1 MFTEIL
7 RGLKGLK
14 GLRGLEGLSQ
24 QERDAWR
31 RVNASKLEGKSAQY
45 EDRLYANQQFVKKF
59 GMDAFNS
66 FNKDQRDYIYKNT
79 IVNELYTDLY
89 SPYTDKIGTDGK
101 YIVDPNKGMGS
112 EAEFKKYYA
121 MDADSKLELIRSGW
135 KPTPQIESELKK
147 ERDMKLATI
156 SNSNAWVGA
165 PNYAQGAVTA
175 SFIFREPIHEEL
187 SRSKNNKIL
196 EGIYA
201 RDLKKREEELQP
213 EIDDYYLN
221 TIGKL
226 SDSEVKSQFMK
237 ALTPSDTNIGN
248 SQLLAFFH
256 DGKNVEDEVK
266 NFSIDDMRMYLAKFK
281 VLNDRL
287 GADAAYTA
295 LDNYAKEYIS
305 DHQGK
310 LTYAGLLA
318 KDIGIGILSYTA
330 DKVNG
335 MRQLLNTGKKS
346 VVWIDNKGNVVAP
359 DQVRTAKNG
368 DKYYINDDG
377 KVTAIKQTKMSVTDL
392 DYLGK
397 DAEGNTRSDFLNNQ
411 FWADAEQYG
420 TLDSDE
426 IKQYKKLGASPYK
439 VVYKPGDDSDLLY
452 ETIKMTSFAIADAA
466 SMLIPGYGETVGA
479 AMQTTKAASLLGKAI
494 STLGKGIYYTSKLA
508 KAAQPTISATAI
520 GHAYGRGVFGE
531 ALTQNMQ
538 QLEEYAYT
546 FAQKNFHDNY
556 YSNKQFKDQV
566 DKDVQTEFN
575 KLKNIQKA
583 ELNTSEGDKEI
594 SNQELTDEALMEK
607 AKQIVSSTYIDRGV
621 KDIQN
626 SDDYFDMVGKASE
639 SASDAAMTAAITDGA
654 KYILVNNF
662 GYRKFLFNTAADRAA
677 SSARRLARNLSEK
690 ESRRLLFKSLIDGKK
705 LKTIGKITASQAWGG
720 AWTNFTDEMQS
731 WGGKQI
737 NQDRF
742 SSYLS
747 GFYNGQA
754 SDDIYGAIDAVTSYF
769 NGAMASLAKGTTW
782 KAGLVGATGSLT
794 SFAPNVASIAT
805 TIGTKRGREA
815 WRKASLGERVNMIF
829 NNGVLNEYYGKK
841 QGESEIKRYV
851 DIVNKLLDEQDNF
864 SILKSAVALD
874 RASIDVSNQED
885 KNAITYLKAV
895 NAISLLHQFQSDS
908 GIKDQSSS
916 RIKRW
921 LKNKFGEGENTL
933 GAVASQ
939 STILTKAL
947 SEIEDL
953 ANGNLSEESTK
964 NYLSEY
970 YAKNPTVEQSEDN
983 NKRALEEMSQ
993 NAKTLLDAENTWQD
1007 INSKLDMVEK
1017 DRGSKIS
1024 SNVRSKLLERAAL
1037 DGFLSERLDALEDK
1051 ISGNRI
1057 NTSTESTAETW
1068 GTKEAI
1074 KKQVLSMERTERD
1087 LNKNIITAKN
1097 RLDSATTKLNE
1108 YKKTHDIEN
1117 LDDIA
1122 ATEYIGLL
1130 NNVEAAKLQYEYTV
1144 NSMDKLKSR
1153 QEKMRAMSKEE
1164 SSRVLS
1170 KDEILALPSEARAR
1184 MLNDLNRSNY
1194 SKEQLEQI
1202 DALKNELTL
1211 KDPSLL
1217 QSIQDQARLLKQ
1229 KNANASAYEMML
1241 ENPEAAY
1248 TEFEAQDGVDATVSR
1263 DLFFRRYSESIN
1275 NVIRKLSNLS
1285 NIKGVS
1291 QDDIRE
1297 AIYKNLRVLHPK
1309 ILDYLDTTLPNE
1321 KGLEFIPLYSNEI
1334 VKAKE
1339 WSNMLTDIS
1348 KAVDQMNFD
1357 DSTKKAFSDNIG
1369 NLIDKAS
1376 TRKQAMDIL
1385 EQVSNSTNVS
1395 NSDQANF
1402 RKLLNIINGV
1412 EEQRNA
1418 TTTETKEEK
1427 KARQESQETQ
1437 AKQEKKKIKDA
1448 ENAGDELMRGTI
1460 EENLTRIKT
1469 DIFTD
1474 NKIEQ
1479 EDYSVLFNIYNE
1491 LYGYDNNTLDKLI
1504 SKHTDNESLV
1514 NIINKVKAVNNFT
1527 SKMLLTTTE
1536 VGESDFDFDAKSS
1549 DKFTV
1554 SPKARLQFLTSD
1566 ILLNSLPRNL
1576 SIDEAFEEFFN
1587 SNSDTVD
1594 NDIKS
1599 ALKKAYNKAKSIENT
1614 EKATVTETKEEKRVK
1629 NAENQADEDLGLL
1642 YGKKSITKAINNHK
1656 NRTPNHGVSYGVTG
1670 SKVKSISDN
1679 SIVFDGLSD
1688 DRTTVKLTKEEQKE
1702 AVKILNSKLS
1712 KTEQR
1717 EAIQK
1722 LFDNVADRVLNEISN
1737 NDFSSIEKSKYKE
1750 TQSKVQEAYQETE
1763 REKSNEQNAQE
1774 AYTETEQERRNQEE
1788 ANRQLH
1794 TYEQT
1799 DEDIARD
1806 KAIEEQRKEG
1816 VDFSSGTID
1825 FESPNWEKQV
1835 EQAEAEGHK
1844 IEEGF
1849 VSKDTVDTTD
1859 QGNRESMQPS
1869 EVLAGN
1875 YFHRYDVDAL
1885 IEDKKEVVSY
1895 GRKGDTLDRILKWFE
1910 NAGIKLQEIVDT
1922 EVGDIMKTKP
1932 EVHLLYVNP
1941 KTTATDDACFSDTA
1955 MLAVEYTDKISKI
1968 HNNDRGGVITANGK
1982 QYLIIGTL
1990 GFNNREQQSNYVS
2003 VHNPAKGSRLK
2014 YFTANPNERFYILPT
2029 AHTEIAEMTS
2039 GRITRQLES
2048 DSEVKIRPITE
2059 LLSEPNRNPKGLKLQ
2074 DLKWGIMFE
2083 DGLHYA
2089 NVSPRNTV
2097 YPPRDTLSNLG
2108 AVFLL
2113 TEAAN
2118 GNYIPVAI
2126 RPTMLS
2132 DLQDGALKTQL
2143 NNLFNELSST
2153 KHSDRLGAIN
2163 QLVKLLNIK
2172 EEGDN
2177 ILVGMK
2183 DKATVSTVK
2192 NGTVLRTFNLK
2203 DANFSRMDLINAIFE
2218 LNPRVNITLSTLS
2231 DPVQLRM
2238 YAEAGALNTDIAKLG
2253 TSNASYTVYSMDA
2266 NGNPIKTKPIENRD
2280 PSTEANSD
2288 LNKADYKKKHSVYY
2302 RGSQYREKNGKWYNT
2317 NWKEVTDPILLSQ
2330 IKWTSYIRVN
2340 DLTPNLVGNDMFGN
2354 KNNKYYIINS
2364 NPTNAKVIKVL
2375 SNGIVAELNINDSR
2389 VIIEKV
2395 QNRDI
2400 QAAREK
2406 AAKEEK
2412 ERLMHIENSMNY
2424 NNAEAT
2430 GEGEDVTE
2438 VNEISGANL
2447 TEEQIIAQGNG
2458 DFQLDSKPQQTDTEL
2473 RAQAMVDRITTD
2485 THSITLD
2492 SKRGIYTDSTGKEY
2506 ARVTSVIQATKDAE
2520 RFDPNSPWA
2529 VPSTNI
2535 GTGVDNFVRDFFAN
2549 KLGNVD
2555 NLTERYSNADIT
2567 QLKSF
2572 LKQLEGL
2579 KEKFDKAGLTVVPR
2593 DVTVTG
2599 EVEVT
2604 DTNGKKYKLAVA
2616 GTLDLLAYD
2625 KEGNF
2630 YIFDMKTNRSVPN
2643 EKKVTKWDKQL
2654 SLYKQFLETK
2664 YGISVKGTSII
2675 PIEVKYPVPKGWGN
2689 GKTVYRADEKTNQ
2702 LYYQTEDNSGA
2713 LTSSTPYRDAK
2724 PILHPNI
2731 PISTSPVKIEYNLL
2745 TDSEKALLSPVVD
2758 GTFNSS
2764 TGTTNIESKNKNKD
2778 INKTGDISLAELQA
2792 STNAKP
2798 TDVSSMLKNRNYS
2811 KKVREILKEKGFN
2824 GKMSEVEAWLKEHNM
2839 PISNIKD
2846 IDSWIDM
2853 LQNCR

>member
-7 RGLKGLK
+7 RGLRGLK

-89 SPYTDKIGTDGK
+89 SPYTDKVGTDGK

-295 LDNYAKEYIS
+295 LYNYAKEYIS

-310 LTYAGLLA
+310 RTYAGLLA
-318 KDIGIGILSYTA
+318 RDIGIGILSYTA

-420 TLDSDE
+420 TLDSNE

-556 YSNKQFKDQV
+556 NSNKQFKDQV

-583 ELNTSEGDKEI
+583 ELNTSEGNKEI
-594 SNQELTDEALMEK
+594 ANQGLTDEALMEK

-677 SSARRLARNLSEK
+677 SSARRLARNLFEK

-805 TIGTKRGREA
+805 TISTKRGREA
-815 WRKASLGERVNMIF
+815 WRKASLGEKVNMIF

-953 ANGNLSEESTK
+953 ANGNLSEESAK

-983 NKRALEEMSQ
+983 NKRALEEISQ
-993 NAKTLLDAENTWQD
+993 NAKTLIEAENTWQD

-1024 SNVRSKLLERAAL
+1024 SNVRSRLLERAAL

-1087 LNKNIITAKN
+1087 LNKNIIAAKN

-1122 ATEYIGLL
+1122 TTEYIGLL

-1153 QEKMRAMSKEE
+1153 QEKMKAMSKEE

-1248 TEFEAQDGVDATVSR
+1248 TEFEAQDGVDATISR

-1275 NVIRKLSNLS
+1275 NVIRKLSSLS
-1285 NIKGVS
+1285 NIKDVS

-1437 AKQEKKKIKDA
+1437 AKQE
-1448 ENAGDELMRGTI
+1448 
-1460 EENLTRIKT
+1460 
-1469 DIFTD
+1469 
-1474 NKIEQ
+1474 
-1479 EDYSVLFNIYNE
+1479 
-1491 LYGYDNNTLDKLI
+1491 
-1504 SKHTDNESLV
+1504 
-1514 NIINKVKAVNNFT
+1514 
-1527 SKMLLTTTE
+1527 
-1536 VGESDFDFDAKSS
+1536 
-1549 DKFTV
+1549 
-1554 SPKARLQFLTSD
+1554 
-1566 ILLNSLPRNL
+1566 
-1576 SIDEAFEEFFN
+1576 
-1587 SNSDTVD
+1587 
-1594 NDIKS
+1594 
-1599 ALKKAYNKAKSIENT
+1599 
-1614 EKATVTETKEEKRVK
+1614 EKRVK
-1629 NAENQADEDLGLL
+1629 DAED
-1642 YGKKSITKAINNHK
+1642 KAQEAIE
-1656 NRTPNHGVSYGVTG
+1656 VT
-1670 SKVKSISDN
+1670 
-1679 SIVFDGLSD
+1679 
-1688 DRTTVKLTKEEQKE
+1688 EKE
-1702 AVKILNSKLS
+1702 A
-1712 KTEQR
+1712 
-1717 EAIQK
+1717 
-1722 LFDNVADRVLNEISN
+1722 SN
-1737 NDFSSIEKSKYKE
+1737 DKNA
-1750 TQSKVQEAYQETE
+1750 QEAYQETE

-1774 AYTETEQERRNQEE
+1774 AYTETEQERKNQEE

-1849 VSKDTVDTTD
+1849 VSKDTADVTD

-1895 GRKGDTLDRILKWFE
+1895 GREGDTLDRILKWFE

-2113 TEAAN
+2113 VEAAN

-2231 DPVQLRM
+2231 DPVQLKM

-2406 AAKEEK
+2406 VAKEEK
-2412 ERLMHIENSMNY
+2412 ERLMHIENSMDY
-2424 NNAEAT
+2424 NNVEAT
-2430 GEGEDVTE
+2430 GKGEDVTE

-2447 TEEQIIAQGNG
+2447 TEEQIVAQGNG

-2473 RAQAMVDRITTD
+2473 KAQAMVDRITTD

-2520 RFDPNSPWA
+2520 RFDPNSSWV

-2555 NLTERYSNADIT
+2555 NLNERYPNADIT

-2675 PIEVKYPVPKGWGN
+2675 PIEVKYPTPKGWRD

-2724 PILHPNI
+2724 PILHSNI

-2745 TDSEKALLSPVVD
+2745 TDYEKALLSPVVD

-2811 KKVREILKEKGFN
+2811 KKVRGILKEKGFN
-2824 GKMSEVEAWLKEHNM
+2824 GKMSEIEAWLKEHNM

>member
-1 MFTEIL
+1 
-7 RGLKGLK
+7 
-14 GLRGLEGLSQ
+14 
-24 QERDAWR
+24 
-31 RVNASKLEGKSAQY
+31 
-45 EDRLYANQQFVKKF
+45 
-59 GMDAFNS
+59 
-66 FNKDQRDYIYKNT
+66 
-79 IVNELYTDLY
+79 
-89 SPYTDKIGTDGK
+89 
-101 YIVDPNKGMGS
+101 
-112 EAEFKKYYA
+112 
-121 MDADSKLELIRSGW
+121 
-135 KPTPQIESELKK
+135 
-147 ERDMKLATI
+147 
-156 SNSNAWVGA
+156 
-165 PNYAQGAVTA
+165 
-175 SFIFREPIHEEL
+175 
-187 SRSKNNKIL
+187 
-196 EGIYA
+196 
-201 RDLKKREEELQP
+201 
-213 EIDDYYLN
+213 
-221 TIGKL
+221 
-226 SDSEVKSQFMK
+226 
-237 ALTPSDTNIGN
+237 
-248 SQLLAFFH
+248 
-256 DGKNVEDEVK
+256 
-266 NFSIDDMRMYLAKFK
+266 
-281 VLNDRL
+281 
-287 GADAAYTA
+287 
-295 LDNYAKEYIS
+295 
-305 DHQGK
+305 
-310 LTYAGLLA
+310 
-318 KDIGIGILSYTA
+318 
-330 DKVNG
+330 
-335 MRQLLNTGKKS
+335 
-346 VVWIDNKGNVVAP
+346 
-359 DQVRTAKNG
+359 
-368 DKYYINDDG
+368 
-377 KVTAIKQTKMSVTDL
+377 
-392 DYLGK
+392 
-397 DAEGNTRSDFLNNQ
+397 
-411 FWADAEQYG
+411 
-420 TLDSDE
+420 
-426 IKQYKKLGASPYK
+426 
-439 VVYKPGDDSDLLY
+439 
-452 ETIKMTSFAIADAA
+452 
-466 SMLIPGYGETVGA
+466 
-479 AMQTTKAASLLGKAI
+479 
-494 STLGKGIYYTSKLA
+494 
-508 KAAQPTISATAI
+508 
-520 GHAYGRGVFGE
+520 
-531 ALTQNMQ
+531 
-538 QLEEYAYT
+538 
-546 FAQKNFHDNY
+546 
-556 YSNKQFKDQV
+556 
-566 DKDVQTEFN
+566 
-575 KLKNIQKA
+575 
-583 ELNTSEGDKEI
+583 
-594 SNQELTDEALMEK
+594 
-607 AKQIVSSTYIDRGV
+607 
-621 KDIQN
+621 
-626 SDDYFDMVGKASE
+626 
-639 SASDAAMTAAITDGA
+639 
-654 KYILVNNF
+654 
-662 GYRKFLFNTAADRAA
+662 
-677 SSARRLARNLSEK
+677 
-690 ESRRLLFKSLIDGKK
+690 
-705 LKTIGKITASQAWGG
+705 
-720 AWTNFTDEMQS
+720 
-731 WGGKQI
+731 
-737 NQDRF
+737 
-742 SSYLS
+742 
-747 GFYNGQA
+747 
-754 SDDIYGAIDAVTSYF
+754 
-769 NGAMASLAKGTTW
+769 
-782 KAGLVGATGSLT
+782 
-794 SFAPNVASIAT
+794 
-805 TIGTKRGREA
+805 
-815 WRKASLGERVNMIF
+815 
-829 NNGVLNEYYGKK
+829 
-841 QGESEIKRYV
+841 
-851 DIVNKLLDEQDNF
+851 
-864 SILKSAVALD
+864 
-874 RASIDVSNQED
+874 
-885 KNAITYLKAV
+885 
-895 NAISLLHQFQSDS
+895 
-908 GIKDQSSS
+908 
-916 RIKRW
+916 
-921 LKNKFGEGENTL
+921 
-933 GAVASQ
+933 
-939 STILTKAL
+939 
-947 SEIEDL
+947 
-953 ANGNLSEESTK
+953 
-964 NYLSEY
+964 
-970 YAKNPTVEQSEDN
+970 
-983 NKRALEEMSQ
+983 
-993 NAKTLLDAENTWQD
+993 
-1007 INSKLDMVEK
+1007 MVEK

-1024 SNVRSKLLERAAL
+1024 SNVRSRLLERAAL

-1087 LNKNIITAKN
+1087 LNKNIIAAKN

-1122 ATEYIGLL
+1122 TTEYIGLL

-1153 QEKMRAMSKEE
+1153 QEKMKAMSKEE

-1248 TEFEAQDGVDATVSR
+1248 TEFEAQDGVDTTISR

-1275 NVIRKLSNLS
+1275 NVIRKLSSLS
-1285 NIKGVS
+1285 NIKDVS

-1348 KAVDQMNFD
+1348 KAIDQMNFD

-1437 AKQEKKKIKDA
+1437 AKQE
-1448 ENAGDELMRGTI
+1448 
-1460 EENLTRIKT
+1460 
-1469 DIFTD
+1469 
-1474 NKIEQ
+1474 
-1479 EDYSVLFNIYNE
+1479 
-1491 LYGYDNNTLDKLI
+1491 
-1504 SKHTDNESLV
+1504 
-1514 NIINKVKAVNNFT
+1514 
-1527 SKMLLTTTE
+1527 
-1536 VGESDFDFDAKSS
+1536 
-1549 DKFTV
+1549 
-1554 SPKARLQFLTSD
+1554 
-1566 ILLNSLPRNL
+1566 
-1576 SIDEAFEEFFN
+1576 
-1587 SNSDTVD
+1587 
-1594 NDIKS
+1594 
-1599 ALKKAYNKAKSIENT
+1599 
-1614 EKATVTETKEEKRVK
+1614 EKRVK
-1629 NAENQADEDLGLL
+1629 DAENQADEDLGLL

-1656 NRTPNHGVSYGVTG
+1656 NRTPSHGVSYGITG

-1679 SIVFDGLSD
+1679 SISFDGFSD
-1688 DRTTVKLTKEEQKE
+1688 DKTTVKLTKEEQKE

-1737 NDFSSIEKSKYKE
+1737 NDFSSIEKSKFKE
-1750 TQSKVQEAYQETE
+1750 TQSKAQEAIEVTEKEASNDKNAQEAYQETE
-1763 REKSNEQNAQE
+1763 KEKSNEQNAQE
-1774 AYTETEQERRNQEE
+1774 AYTETEQERKNQEE

-1849 VSKDTVDTTD
+1849 VSKGTVDTTD
-1859 QGNRESMQPS
+1859 QGNNFTSTS
-1869 EVLAGN
+1869 ENMLGN
-1875 YFHRYDVDAL
+1875 TMYGYDVKALEEDA
-1885 IEDKKEVVSY
+1885 KEVERT
-1895 GRKGDTLDRILKWFE
+1895 GRNPNDKMSRFFNWFKTA
-1910 NAGIKLQEIVDT
+1910 NIKLQEIIDNELRDIIKANNKL
-1922 EVGDIMKTKP
+1922 EV
-1932 EVHLLYVNP
+1932 LYVNP
-1941 KTTATDDACFSDTA
+1941 QTNATDDAALNDFSL
-1955 MLAVEYTDKISKI
+1955 LAIEYTDAVKKV
-1968 HNNDRGGVITANGK
+1968 HNEDRGGVITANGK
-1982 QYLIIGTL
+1982 QYLIVGTM
-1990 GFNNREQQSNYVS
+1990 GFDRNNSAQGDTYRSILYQGKKNRY
-2003 VHNPAKGSRLK
+2003 K
-2014 YFTANPNERFYILPT
+2014 YFTENPSERFYVDPSG
-2029 AHTEIAEMTS
+2029 HTEVEQITS
-2039 GRITRQLES
+2039 GRIVREMLGDTET
-2048 DSEVKIRPITE
+2048 KIRPITE
-2059 LLSEPNRNPKGLKLQ
+2059 LLSDSNRNPKGLKLQ

-2113 TEAAN
+2113 IEATN

-2231 DPVQLRM
+2231 DPVQLKM

-2302 RGSQYREKNGKWYNT
+2302 RGSQYREKNGKWYDT

-2412 ERLMHIENSMNY
+2412 ERLMHIENSMDY
-2424 NNAEAT
+2424 NNVEAT
-2430 GEGEDVTE
+2430 GEGEDVTK

-2447 TEEQIIAQGNG
+2447 TEEQIVAQGNG

-2473 RAQAMVDRITTD
+2473 KAQAMVDRITTD

-2520 RFDPNSPWA
+2520 RFDSNSPWV

-2555 NLTERYSNADIT
+2555 NLDERYPNADIT

-2630 YIFDMKTNRSVPN
+2630 YIFDMKTNRSVPD

-2664 YGISVKGTSII
+2664 YGINVKGTSII
-2675 PIEVKYPVPKGWGN
+2675 PIEVKYPIPKGWRN

-2724 PILHPNI
+2724 PILHSNI

-2792 STNAKP
+2792 STNSKP

>member
-1 MFTEIL
+1 MRNAIEYYNKQFNLGALSREEREQFIN
-7 RGLKGLK
+7 RHGLKNMSIAD
-14 GLRGLEGLSQ
+14 RE
-24 QERDAWR
+24 
-31 RVNASKLEGKSAQY
+31 QY
-45 EDRLYANQQFVKKF
+45 YKNNQFTNY
-59 GMDAFNS
+59 FNS
-66 FNKDQRDYIYKNT
+66 DPNYSRLRALDYKQRNELLDNAILNKTINTFFNKDNTSEDNLIRINQLTPEGKKDLINSDY
-79 IVNELYTDLY
+79 
-89 SPYTDKIGTDGK
+89 
-101 YIVDPNKGMGS
+101 DPS
-112 EAEFKKYYA
+112 DKYYA
-121 MDADSKLELIRSGW
+121 TDPLITIGAGATLGAAVGSTAFGAGAIPGAIQGAGYGALVAIGDALASSLYNDNTENKLNEVVAKDNDRKKEKAQEIVPQVSNLLGSITSGDIFKDADTMQQA
-135 KPTPQIESELKK
+135 TPILQELKAYGVDVSK
-147 ERDMKLATI
+147 GEASNLDILFNKVVAKNNSYYDVFKDRTELSDFTNGDKLNMITQTLATDLMFNDGGYSSMSINNQDLQKHI
-156 SNSNAWVGA
+156 SNNQSAWDWG
-165 PNYAQGAVTA
+165 Y
-175 SFIFREPIHEEL
+175 
-187 SRSKNNKIL
+187 
-196 EGIYA
+196 
-201 RDLKKREEELQP
+201 
-213 EIDDYYLN
+213 
-221 TIGKL
+221 
-226 SDSEVKSQFMK
+226 
-237 ALTPSDTNIGN
+237 
-248 SQLLAFFH
+248 
-256 DGKNVEDEVK
+256 
-266 NFSIDDMRMYLAKFK
+266 
-281 VLNDRL
+281 
-287 GADAAYTA
+287 
-295 LDNYAKEYIS
+295 
-305 DHQGK
+305 
-310 LTYAGLLA
+310 
-318 KDIGIGILSYTA
+318 
-330 DKVNG
+330 
-335 MRQLLNTGKKS
+335 NTGKNLI
-346 VVWIDNKGNVVAP
+346 V
-359 DQVRTAKNG
+359 
-368 DKYYINDDG
+368 
-377 KVTAIKQTKMSVTDL
+377 
-392 DYLGK
+392 
-397 DAEGNTRSDFLNNQ
+397 
-411 FWADAEQYG
+411 G
-420 TLDSDE
+420 TV
-426 IKQYKKLGASPYK
+426 GA
-439 VVYKPGDDSDLLY
+439 L
-452 ETIKMTSFAIADAA
+452 
-466 SMLIPGYGETVGA
+466 GETVAGLAAAGA
-479 AMQTTKAASLLGKAI
+479 YCYDKVDNALGGNSHLTNDILKGNDVPLLLDLPYWDGVDKFNTFDSDIIKKARENGGISPYNNVSLAEDEGKFFSWASLNEAVKMGKYAIANRATAGVLGKANGLVKNTTKYAAPKLGMEATKALDLSNTVGKWGAMGTYMVSGVPVAAGYGLGAYDDVKLNLTEKEDKRQANELLKSYINTEEFNDKVKARANEIVQANTAEGRDI
-494 STLGKGIYYTSKLA
+494 SLEDATTLANSQVTEEMNAYFTDYVKNNRDKVANDNKDFKENRDNIERIATDAFALDATIEAAKNTFVNINYRSYLFGKQTNQLLKGEQSGIKPYNPRIIEQRYNPLTKKMELINNTERGNLFYNDQTKQMEYREAPKKAGWIAAKDAVWGGFISNYTDDLTTGA
-508 KAAQPTISATAI
+508 VEGAAFQR
-520 GHAYGRGVFGE
+520 Y
-531 ALTQNMQ
+531 
-538 QLEEYAYT
+538 
-546 FAQKNFHDNY
+546 DNY
-556 YSNKQFKDQV
+556 L
-566 DKDVQTEFN
+566 E
-575 KLKNIQKA
+575 QK
-583 ELNTSEGDKEI
+583 
-594 SNQELTDEALMEK
+594 
-607 AKQIVSSTYIDRGV
+607 
-621 KDIQN
+621 
-626 SDDYFDMVGKASE
+626 
-639 SASDAAMTAAITDGA
+639 
-654 KYILVNNF
+654 
-662 GYRKFLFNTAADRAA
+662 
-677 SSARRLARNLSEK
+677 
-690 ESRRLLFKSLIDGKK
+690 
-705 LKTIGKITASQAWGG
+705 
-720 AWTNFTDEMQS
+720 
-731 WGGKQI
+731 
-737 NQDRF
+737 
-742 SSYLS
+742 
-747 GFYNGQA
+747 YN
-754 SDDIYGAIDAVTSYF
+754 
-769 NGAMASLAKGTTW
+769 
-782 KAGLVGATGSLT
+782 
-794 SFAPNVASIAT
+794 
-805 TIGTKRGREA
+805 
-815 WRKASLGERVNMIF
+815 
-829 NNGVLNEYYGKK
+829 
-841 QGESEIKRYV
+841 
-851 DIVNKLLDEQDNF
+851 
-864 SILKSAVALD
+864 
-874 RASIDVSNQED
+874 
-885 KNAITYLKAV
+885 KNAINSVGKFLENLYSTS
-895 NAISLLHQFQSDS
+895 NAFIQGGVDKMTDKQSFYDGFVGALGSVVPGS
-908 GIKDQSSS
+908 GRLFRKSPYENAES
-916 RIKRW
+916 RKER
-921 LKNKFGEGENTL
+921 
-933 GAVASQ
+933 
-939 STILTKAL
+939 
-947 SEIEDL
+947 
-953 ANGNLSEESTK
+953 STK
-964 NYLSEY
+964 
-970 YAKNPTVEQSEDN
+970 D
-983 NKRALEEMSQ
+983 
-993 NAKTLLDAENTWQD
+993 
-1007 INSKLDMVEK
+1007 
-1017 DRGSKIS
+1017 
-1024 SNVRSKLLERAAL
+1024 KLLERIISTTGVGNAYYDAKYRDIANKEAVSQVNKILSNRSLDLIDILDLASATNLAESAIKNGTLSEAKSAKDRAFLSTLLFLNREKDNPIVQAHPAIQHALKAINAIREGTLGTEKANEETKALYENMKYEFLKELSNKEDAKLPPEEAEAVAEKRLQHTISKAKVIIDSMDKTMAKLQTEHLNITPAAL
-1037 DGFLSERLDALEDK
+1037 DFITTTKVMADTYEG
-1051 ISGNRI
+1051 RI
-1057 NTSTESTAETW
+1057 NDMEKSLGLTEGNTVSH
-1068 GTKEAI
+1068 KQDVNDILAI
-1074 KKQVLSMERTERD
+1074 YS
-1087 LNKNIITAKN
+1087 NK
-1097 RLDSATTKLNE
+1097 
-1108 YKKTHDIEN
+1108 
-1117 LDDIA
+1117 
-1122 ATEYIGLL
+1122 
-1130 NNVEAAKLQYEYTV
+1130 KLQE
-1144 NSMDKLKSR
+1144 SRLKEIQHKR
-1153 QEKMRAMSKEE
+1153 E
-1164 SSRVLS
+1164 SLS
-1170 KDEILALPSEARAR
+1170 KQI
-1184 MLNDLNRSNY
+1184 
-1194 SKEQLEQI
+1194 EQLKES
-1202 DALKNELTL
+1202 LKAKKEG
-1211 KDPSLL
+1211 K
-1217 QSIQDQARLLKQ
+1217 
-1229 KNANASAYEMML
+1229 
-1241 ENPEAAY
+1241 
-1248 TEFEAQDGVDATVSR
+1248 
-1263 DLFFRRYSESIN
+1263 
-1275 NVIRKLSNLS
+1275 NVIRASIKALEENIDNLSIEESLIKEAGTHLDENGKFSGTFTEEQVENMDATSRAYLFSTKDKLSPEQKKVLDNLEQKYLERGITNTEEYMNDLAKLKNAREG
-1285 NIKGVS
+1285 NIKAFTDS
-1291 QDDIRE
+1291 S
-1297 AIYKNLRVLHPK
+1297 KNPK
-1309 ILDYLDTTLPNE
+1309 IALELLSRKEEEFLKAAANTRDELVGDAIEEDLTKIRADIFTNNKIEQEDYPTIFKVLYGYNNRALDKVINRHADNE
-1321 KGLEFIPLYSNEI
+1321 SLN
-1334 VKAKE
+1334 
-1339 WSNMLTDIS
+1339 
-1348 KAVDQMNFD
+1348 
-1357 DSTKKAFSDNIG
+1357 
-1369 NLIDKAS
+1369 
-1376 TRKQAMDIL
+1376 
-1385 EQVSNSTNVS
+1385 
-1395 NSDQANF
+1395 
-1402 RKLLNIINGV
+1402 NIINKVKEVNSFKDKIFLASLETPGIQRSV
-1412 EEQRNA
+1412 DNILLNSLLKNHSIDAEFEEVFSSDAVDDNTKSSLKKA
-1418 TTTETKEEK
+1418 YNKAKGIENTEKSTVTETKEEK

-1437 AKQEKKKIKDA
+1437 AKQE
-1448 ENAGDELMRGTI
+1448 
-1460 EENLTRIKT
+1460 
-1469 DIFTD
+1469 
-1474 NKIEQ
+1474 
-1479 EDYSVLFNIYNE
+1479 
-1491 LYGYDNNTLDKLI
+1491 
-1504 SKHTDNESLV
+1504 
-1514 NIINKVKAVNNFT
+1514 
-1527 SKMLLTTTE
+1527 
-1536 VGESDFDFDAKSS
+1536 
-1549 DKFTV
+1549 
-1554 SPKARLQFLTSD
+1554 
-1566 ILLNSLPRNL
+1566 
-1576 SIDEAFEEFFN
+1576 
-1587 SNSDTVD
+1587 
-1594 NDIKS
+1594 
-1599 ALKKAYNKAKSIENT
+1599 
-1614 EKATVTETKEEKRVK
+1614 EKRVK
-1629 NAENQADEDLGLL
+1629 DAED
-1642 YGKKSITKAINNHK
+1642 KAQEAIE
-1656 NRTPNHGVSYGVTG
+1656 VT
-1670 SKVKSISDN
+1670 
-1679 SIVFDGLSD
+1679 
-1688 DRTTVKLTKEEQKE
+1688 EKE
-1702 AVKILNSKLS
+1702 A
-1712 KTEQR
+1712 
-1717 EAIQK
+1717 
-1722 LFDNVADRVLNEISN
+1722 SN
-1737 NDFSSIEKSKYKE
+1737 DKNA
-1750 TQSKVQEAYQETE
+1750 QEAYQETE

-1849 VSKDTVDTTD
+1849 VSKDTADVTD

-1895 GRKGDTLDRILKWFE
+1895 GREGDTLDRILKWFE

-2003 VHNPAKGSRLK
+2003 VHNPAKGLRLK

-2113 TEAAN
+2113 VEAAN

-2163 QLVKLLNIK
+2163 QLVKLLNINEK
-2172 EEGDN
+2172 GDN

-2231 DPVQLRM
+2231 DPVQLKM

-2302 RGSQYREKNGKWYNT
+2302 RGSQYREKNGKWYDT

-2400 QAAREK
+2400 QVAREK

-2424 NNAEAT
+2424 DNAKAT

-2447 TEEQIIAQGNG
+2447 TEEQIVAQGNG
-2458 DFQLDSKPQQTDTEL
+2458 DFQLDSKPQPTDTEL

-2506 ARVTSVIQATKDAE
+2506 ARVTSVIQATKDTE
-2520 RFDPNSPWA
+2520 RFDSNSPWA

-2535 GTGVDNFVRDFFAN
+2535 GTGIDNFVRDFFAN

-2555 NLTERYSNADIT
+2555 NLDERYPNADVT

-2643 EKKVTKWDKQL
+2643 EKKITKWDKQL

-2675 PIEVKYPVPKGWGN
+2675 PIEVKYPTPKGWRD

-2731 PISTSPVKIEYNLL
+2731 LISTSPVKIEYNLL

-2811 KKVREILKEKGFN
+2811 KKVRGILKEKGFN

>member
-7 RGLKGLK
+7 RGLRGLK

-89 SPYTDKIGTDGK
+89 SPYTDKVGTDGK

-187 SRSKNNKIL
+187 SRSENNKIL

-295 LDNYAKEYIS
+295 LYNYAKEYIS

-420 TLDSDE
+420 TLDSNE

-556 YSNKQFKDQV
+556 NSNKQFKDQV

-583 ELNTSEGDKEI
+583 ELNTSEGNKEI
-594 SNQELTDEALMEK
+594 ANQGLTDEALMEK

-805 TIGTKRGREA
+805 TISTKRGRET
-815 WRKASLGERVNMIF
+815 WRKASLGEKVNMIF

-953 ANGNLSEESTK
+953 ANGNLSEESAK

-983 NKRALEEMSQ
+983 NKKALEEMSQ
-993 NAKTLLDAENTWQD
+993 NAKTLIEAENTWQD

-1024 SNVRSKLLERAAL
+1024 SNVRSRLLERAAL

-1087 LNKNIITAKN
+1087 LNKDIIAAKN

-1108 YKKTHDIEN
+1108 YKKNHDIEN
-1117 LDDIA
+1117 LDNIA
-1122 ATEYIGLL
+1122 TTEYIGLL
-1130 NNVEAAKLQYEYTV
+1130 NNVEAAKLQYEYTI

-1153 QEKMRAMSKEE
+1153 QEKMKAMSKEE

-1248 TEFEAQDGVDATVSR
+1248 TEFEAQDGVDATISR

-1275 NVIRKLSNLS
+1275 NVIRKLSSLS
-1285 NIKGVS
+1285 NIKDVS

-1427 KARQESQETQ
+1427 RARQESQETQ
-1437 AKQEKKKIKDA
+1437 AKQEEKRVKDA
-1448 ENAGDELMRGTI
+1448 ENQAG
-1460 EENLTRIKT
+1460 
-1469 DIFTD
+1469 
-1474 NKIEQ
+1474 
-1479 EDYSVLFNIYNE
+1479 
-1491 LYGYDNNTLDKLI
+1491 
-1504 SKHTDNESLV
+1504 
-1514 NIINKVKAVNNFT
+1514 
-1527 SKMLLTTTE
+1527 
-1536 VGESDFDFDAKSS
+1536 
-1549 DKFTV
+1549 
-1554 SPKARLQFLTSD
+1554 
-1566 ILLNSLPRNL
+1566 
-1576 SIDEAFEEFFN
+1576 
-1587 SNSDTVD
+1587 
-1594 NDIKS
+1594 
-1599 ALKKAYNKAKSIENT
+1599 
-1614 EKATVTETKEEKRVK
+1614 
-1629 NAENQADEDLGLL
+1629 EDLRLL

-1656 NRTPNHGVSYGVTG
+1656 NRTPSHGVSYGITG

-1679 SIVFDGLSD
+1679 SISFDGLSD
-1688 DRTTVKLTKEEQKE
+1688 DKTTVKLTKEEQKE

-1750 TQSKVQEAYQETE
+1750 TQSKAQEAIEVTEKEASNDKNAQEAYQETE
-1763 REKSNEQNAQE
+1763 REKSNEKNAQE
-1774 AYTETEQERRNQEE
+1774 TYTETEQERRNQEE

-1849 VSKDTVDTTD
+1849 VSKDTADVTD

-1895 GRKGDTLDRILKWFE
+1895 GREGDTLDRILKWFE

-2113 TEAAN
+2113 IEAAN
-2118 GNYIPVAI
+2118 SNYIPVAI

-2163 QLVKLLNIK
+2163 QLVKLLNINEK
-2172 EEGDN
+2172 GDN
-2177 ILVGMK
+2177 ILIGMK

-2231 DPVQLRM
+2231 DPVQLKM

-2288 LNKADYKKKHSVYY
+2288 LNKADYKKKHSIYY
-2302 RGSQYREKNGKWYNT
+2302 RGSQYREKNGKWYDT

-2412 ERLMHIENSMNY
+2412 ERLMHIENSMDY
-2424 NNAEAT
+2424 NNVEAT
-2430 GEGEDVTE
+2430 GKGEDVTE

-2447 TEEQIIAQGNG
+2447 TEEQIVAQGNG

-2555 NLTERYSNADIT
+2555 NLNERYPNADIT

-2675 PIEVKYPVPKGWGN
+2675 PIEVKYPTPKGWRN

-2724 PILHPNI
+2724 PILHSNI

-2811 KKVREILKEKGFN
+2811 KKVRGILKEKGFN

>member
-7 RGLKGLK
+7 RGLRGLK

-89 SPYTDKIGTDGK
+89 SPYTDKVGTDGK

-187 SRSKNNKIL
+187 SRSENNKIL

-295 LDNYAKEYIS
+295 LYNYAKEYIS

-420 TLDSDE
+420 TLDSNE

-466 SMLIPGYGETVGA
+466 SMLIPGYGETLGA

-594 SNQELTDEALMEK
+594 ANQGLTDEALMEK

-690 ESRRLLFKSLIDGKK
+690 EGRRLLFKSLIDGKK
-705 LKTIGKITASQAWGG
+705 LRTIGKITASQAWGG

-769 NGAMASLAKGTTW
+769 NGAIASLAKGTTW

-794 SFAPNVASIAT
+794 SFAPNVASITT

-921 LKNKFGEGENTL
+921 LNNKFGEGENTL

-953 ANGNLSEESTK
+953 ANGNLSEESAK

-983 NKRALEEMSQ
+983 NKRALEEISQ
-993 NAKTLLDAENTWQD
+993 NAKTLIEAENTWQD

-1024 SNVRSKLLERAAL
+1024 SNVRSRLLERAAL

-1087 LNKNIITAKN
+1087 LNKDIIATKN

-1108 YKKTHDIEN
+1108 YKKTHDIED

-1122 ATEYIGLL
+1122 TTEYIGLL

-1153 QEKMRAMSKEE
+1153 QEKMKAMSKEE

-1170 KDEILALPSEARAR
+1170 KDEILTLPSEARAR

-1275 NVIRKLSNLS
+1275 NVIRKLSSLS
-1285 NIKGVS
+1285 NIKDVS

-1357 DSTKKAFSDNIG
+1357 DSTKEAFSDNIG

-1437 AKQEKKKIKDA
+1437 AK
-1448 ENAGDELMRGTI
+1448 
-1460 EENLTRIKT
+1460 
-1469 DIFTD
+1469 
-1474 NKIEQ
+1474 
-1479 EDYSVLFNIYNE
+1479 
-1491 LYGYDNNTLDKLI
+1491 
-1504 SKHTDNESLV
+1504 
-1514 NIINKVKAVNNFT
+1514 
-1527 SKMLLTTTE
+1527 
-1536 VGESDFDFDAKSS
+1536 
-1549 DKFTV
+1549 
-1554 SPKARLQFLTSD
+1554 
-1566 ILLNSLPRNL
+1566 
-1576 SIDEAFEEFFN
+1576 
-1587 SNSDTVD
+1587 
-1594 NDIKS
+1594 
-1599 ALKKAYNKAKSIENT
+1599 
-1614 EKATVTETKEEKRVK
+1614 KEEKRVK
-1629 NAENQADEDLGLL
+1629 DAED
-1642 YGKKSITKAINNHK
+1642 KAQEAIE
-1656 NRTPNHGVSYGVTG
+1656 VT
-1670 SKVKSISDN
+1670 
-1679 SIVFDGLSD
+1679 
-1688 DRTTVKLTKEEQKE
+1688 EKE
-1702 AVKILNSKLS
+1702 A
-1712 KTEQR
+1712 
-1717 EAIQK
+1717 
-1722 LFDNVADRVLNEISN
+1722 SN
-1737 NDFSSIEKSKYKE
+1737 DKNA
-1750 TQSKVQEAYQETE
+1750 QEAYQETE

-1774 AYTETEQERRNQEE
+1774 AYTETEQERKNQEE

-1849 VSKDTVDTTD
+1849 VSKDTADVTD

-1895 GRKGDTLDRILKWFE
+1895 GREGDTLDRILKWFE

-2113 TEAAN
+2113 VEAAN

-2132 DLQDGALKTQL
+2132 DLQDGTLKTQL

-2153 KHSDRLGAIN
+2153 KYSDRLGAIN

-2231 DPVQLRM
+2231 DPVQLKM

-2412 ERLMHIENSMNY
+2412 ERLMHIENSMDY
-2424 NNAEAT
+2424 NNVEAT

-2447 TEEQIIAQGNG
+2447 TEEQIVAQGNG

-2473 RAQAMVDRITTD
+2473 KAQAMVDRITTD

-2520 RFDPNSPWA
+2520 RFDPNSSWV

-2555 NLTERYSNADIT
+2555 NLDERYPNADIT

-2675 PIEVKYPVPKGWGN
+2675 PIEVKYPTPKGWRN

-2724 PILHPNI
+2724 PILHSNI
-2731 PISTSPVKIEYNLL
+2731 PISTIPVKIEYNLL

-2811 KKVREILKEKGFN
+2811 KKVRGILKEKGFN

>member
-1 MFTEIL
+1 MRNAIEYYNKQFNLGALSREEREQFIN
-7 RGLKGLK
+7 RHGLKNMSIAD
-14 GLRGLEGLSQ
+14 RE
-24 QERDAWR
+24 
-31 RVNASKLEGKSAQY
+31 QY
-45 EDRLYANQQFVKKF
+45 YKNNQFTNY
-59 GMDAFNS
+59 FNS
-66 FNKDQRDYIYKNT
+66 DPNYSRLRALDYKQRNELLDNAILNKTINTFFNKDNTSEDNLIRINQLTPEGKKDLINSDY
-79 IVNELYTDLY
+79 
-89 SPYTDKIGTDGK
+89 
-101 YIVDPNKGMGS
+101 DPS
-112 EAEFKKYYA
+112 DKYYA
-121 MDADSKLELIRSGW
+121 TNPLITIGTGAALGAAVGSTAYGVGAIPGAIQGAGYGAIVAIGDALVSSLYNDNTENKLNEVVAKDNDRKKEKAQEIVPQVSNLLRSITSGDIFKDADTMQQA
-135 KPTPQIESELKK
+135 TPILQELKAYGVDVSK
-147 ERDMKLATI
+147 GEASNLDTLFNKIVAKNNSYYDVFKDRTELSDFTNGDKLNMITQTLATDLMFNDGGYSSMSINNQDIQKHI
-156 SNSNAWVGA
+156 SNNQSAWDWGYNTGKNLIVGTVGA
-165 PNYAQGAVTA
+165 LGETVAGLAAAGAYCYDKVDNALGGNSHLT
-175 SFIFREPIHEEL
+175 
-187 SRSKNNKIL
+187 NDIL
-196 EGIYA
+196 EGNDVPLLLDLPYWDGVDKFNTFDSDIIKKARENGGISPYNNVSLAEDEGKFFSWASLNEAVKMGKYLIANRATAGILGKVSGLVKNATKYA
-201 RDLKKREEELQP
+201 AP
-213 EIDDYYLN
+213 
-221 TIGKL
+221 KL
-226 SDSEVKSQFMK
+226 GMEATK
-237 ALTPSDTNIGN
+237 ALDLSNTVGKWGAMGTYMVSGVPVASGYGLGAYDDVKLNLTEKEDKRQANELLKSYINTEEFNDKVKARANEIVQANTAEGRDISLEDATTLAN
-248 SQLLAFFH
+248 SQVTEEMNAYFT
-256 DGKNVEDEVK
+256 DYVK
-266 NFSIDDMRMYLAKFK
+266 NNRDKVANDNKDFK
-281 VLNDRL
+281 ENRDNIKRI
-287 GADAAYTA
+287 ATDAFA
-295 LDNYAKEYIS
+295 LDATIEAAKNTFVNINYRSYLFGKQTNQLLKGEQSGIKPYNPRIIEQRYNPLTKKMELINNTERGNLFYNDQTKQMEYREAP
-305 DHQGK
+305 K
-310 LTYAGLLA
+310 KAGWIAA
-318 KDIGIGILSYTA
+318 KDAVWGGFISNYT
-330 DKVNG
+330 DD
-335 MRQLLNTGKKS
+335 LTTGA
-346 VVWIDNKGNVVAP
+346 V
-359 DQVRTAKNG
+359 
-368 DKYYINDDG
+368 
-377 KVTAIKQTKMSVTDL
+377 
-392 DYLGK
+392 
-397 DAEGNTRSDFLNNQ
+397 E
-411 FWADAEQYG
+411 
-420 TLDSDE
+420 
-426 IKQYKKLGASPYK
+426 
-439 VVYKPGDDSDLLY
+439 
-452 ETIKMTSFAIADAA
+452 
-466 SMLIPGYGETVGA
+466 GA
-479 AMQTTKAASLLGKAI
+479 AFQR
-494 STLGKGIYYTSKLA
+494 Y
-508 KAAQPTISATAI
+508 
-520 GHAYGRGVFGE
+520 
-531 ALTQNMQ
+531 
-538 QLEEYAYT
+538 
-546 FAQKNFHDNY
+546 DNY
-556 YSNKQFKDQV
+556 L
-566 DKDVQTEFN
+566 E
-575 KLKNIQKA
+575 QK
-583 ELNTSEGDKEI
+583 
-594 SNQELTDEALMEK
+594 
-607 AKQIVSSTYIDRGV
+607 
-621 KDIQN
+621 
-626 SDDYFDMVGKASE
+626 
-639 SASDAAMTAAITDGA
+639 
-654 KYILVNNF
+654 
-662 GYRKFLFNTAADRAA
+662 
-677 SSARRLARNLSEK
+677 
-690 ESRRLLFKSLIDGKK
+690 
-705 LKTIGKITASQAWGG
+705 
-720 AWTNFTDEMQS
+720 
-731 WGGKQI
+731 
-737 NQDRF
+737 
-742 SSYLS
+742 
-747 GFYNGQA
+747 YN
-754 SDDIYGAIDAVTSYF
+754 
-769 NGAMASLAKGTTW
+769 
-782 KAGLVGATGSLT
+782 
-794 SFAPNVASIAT
+794 
-805 TIGTKRGREA
+805 
-815 WRKASLGERVNMIF
+815 
-829 NNGVLNEYYGKK
+829 
-841 QGESEIKRYV
+841 
-851 DIVNKLLDEQDNF
+851 
-864 SILKSAVALD
+864 
-874 RASIDVSNQED
+874 
-885 KNAITYLKAV
+885 KNAINSVGKFLENLYSTS
-895 NAISLLHQFQSDS
+895 NAFIQGGVDKMTDKQSFYDAFVGALGSVVPGS
-908 GIKDQSSS
+908 GRLFRKSPYENAES
-916 RIKRW
+916 RKER
-921 LKNKFGEGENTL
+921 
-933 GAVASQ
+933 
-939 STILTKAL
+939 
-947 SEIEDL
+947 
-953 ANGNLSEESTK
+953 STK
-964 NYLSEY
+964 
-970 YAKNPTVEQSEDN
+970 D
-983 NKRALEEMSQ
+983 
-993 NAKTLLDAENTWQD
+993 
-1007 INSKLDMVEK
+1007 
-1017 DRGSKIS
+1017 
-1024 SNVRSKLLERAAL
+1024 KLLERIISTTGVGNAYYDAKYRDIANKEAVSQVNKILSNRSLDLIDILDLASATNLAESAIENGTLSEAKSAKDRAFLSTLLFLNREKDNPIVQAHPAIQHALKAINAIREGTLGTEKANEETKALYENMKYEFLKELSNKEDAKLPPEEAEAAAEKRLQHTISKAKVIIDSMDKTMAKLQTEHLNITPAAL
-1037 DGFLSERLDALEDK
+1037 DFITTTKVMADTYEGRINDMEKSLGLTEGNTVSHKQDVNDILAIYSNKKLQESRLKEIQHKRESLSKQIEQLKESLKAKKEGKNVIKASIKALEENIDNLS
-1051 ISGNRI
+1051 IE
-1057 NTSTESTAETW
+1057 ESLI
-1068 GTKEAI
+1068 KEAGTHLDENG
-1074 KKQVLSMERTERD
+1074 KFSGTFTE
-1087 LNKNIITAKN
+1087 
-1097 RLDSATTKLNE
+1097 E
-1108 YKKTHDIEN
+1108 QIEN
-1117 LDDIA
+1117 MDATSRAYLFSTKDKLSPEQKKVLDNLEQKYLERGITN
-1122 ATEYIGLL
+1122 TEEYMNDL
-1130 NNVEAAKLQYEYTV
+1130 AKLKNAREGNIKAFTDSSK
-1144 NSMDKLKSR
+1144 NPKIALELLSR
-1153 QEKMRAMSKEE
+1153 KEE
-1164 SSRVLS
+1164 EFLKAAANTRDELVGDAIEEDLTKIRADIFTNNKIEQEDYSTIFKVLYGYNNR
-1170 KDEILALPSEARAR
+1170 ALDKVINRHADNES
-1184 MLNDLNRSNY
+1184 LN
-1194 SKEQLEQI
+1194 
-1202 DALKNELTL
+1202 
-1211 KDPSLL
+1211 
-1217 QSIQDQARLLKQ
+1217 
-1229 KNANASAYEMML
+1229 
-1241 ENPEAAY
+1241 
-1248 TEFEAQDGVDATVSR
+1248 
-1263 DLFFRRYSESIN
+1263 
-1275 NVIRKLSNLS
+1275 
-1285 NIKGVS
+1285 
-1291 QDDIRE
+1291 
-1297 AIYKNLRVLHPK
+1297 
-1309 ILDYLDTTLPNE
+1309 
-1321 KGLEFIPLYSNEI
+1321 
-1334 VKAKE
+1334 
-1339 WSNMLTDIS
+1339 
-1348 KAVDQMNFD
+1348 
-1357 DSTKKAFSDNIG
+1357 
-1369 NLIDKAS
+1369 
-1376 TRKQAMDIL
+1376 
-1385 EQVSNSTNVS
+1385 
-1395 NSDQANF
+1395 
-1402 RKLLNIINGV
+1402 NIINKVKEVNSFKDKIFLASLETPGIQRSV
-1412 EEQRNA
+1412 DNILLNSLLKNHSIDAEFEEVFSSDAVDNNTKSA
-1418 TTTETKEEK
+1418 LKKAYNKAKGIENTEKSTVTETKEEK

-1437 AKQEKKKIKDA
+1437 AKQE
-1448 ENAGDELMRGTI
+1448 
-1460 EENLTRIKT
+1460 
-1469 DIFTD
+1469 
-1474 NKIEQ
+1474 
-1479 EDYSVLFNIYNE
+1479 
-1491 LYGYDNNTLDKLI
+1491 
-1504 SKHTDNESLV
+1504 
-1514 NIINKVKAVNNFT
+1514 
-1527 SKMLLTTTE
+1527 
-1536 VGESDFDFDAKSS
+1536 
-1549 DKFTV
+1549 
-1554 SPKARLQFLTSD
+1554 
-1566 ILLNSLPRNL
+1566 
-1576 SIDEAFEEFFN
+1576 
-1587 SNSDTVD
+1587 
-1594 NDIKS
+1594 
-1599 ALKKAYNKAKSIENT
+1599 
-1614 EKATVTETKEEKRVK
+1614 EKRVK
-1629 NAENQADEDLGLL
+1629 NAED
-1642 YGKKSITKAINNHK
+1642 KAQEAIE
-1656 NRTPNHGVSYGVTG
+1656 VT
-1670 SKVKSISDN
+1670 
-1679 SIVFDGLSD
+1679 
-1688 DRTTVKLTKEEQKE
+1688 EKE
-1702 AVKILNSKLS
+1702 A
-1712 KTEQR
+1712 
-1717 EAIQK
+1717 
-1722 LFDNVADRVLNEISN
+1722 SN
-1737 NDFSSIEKSKYKE
+1737 DKNA
-1750 TQSKVQEAYQETE
+1750 QEAYQETE
-1763 REKSNEQNAQE
+1763 KEKSNEQNAQE

-1849 VSKDTVDTTD
+1849 VSKDTPDVTD
-1859 QGNRESMQPS
+1859 QGNKESMQPS

-1941 KTTATDDACFSDTA
+1941 KTAATDDACFSDTA

-2113 TEAAN
+2113 VEAAN

-2172 EEGDN
+2172 EDGDN

-2231 DPVQLRM
+2231 DPVQLKM

-2288 LNKADYKKKHSVYY
+2288 LDKADYKKKHSVYY
-2302 RGSQYREKNGKWYNT
+2302 RGSQYREKNGKWYDI

-2400 QAAREK
+2400 QVAREK

-2424 NNAEAT
+2424 DNAKAT
-2430 GEGEDVTE
+2430 GKGEDVTE

-2458 DFQLDSKPQQTDTEL
+2458 DFQLDSKPQPTDTEL
-2473 RAQAMVDRITTD
+2473 KAQAMVDRITTD

-2520 RFDPNSPWA
+2520 RFDSNSPWA

-2555 NLTERYSNADIT
+2555 NLNERYPNADIT

-2724 PILHPNI
+2724 PILHSNI

-2811 KKVREILKEKGFN
+2811 KKVRGILKEKGFN

>member
-7 RGLKGLK
+7 RGLRGLK

-89 SPYTDKIGTDGK
+89 SPYTDKVGTDGK

-187 SRSKNNKIL
+187 SRSENNKIL

-295 LDNYAKEYIS
+295 LYNYAKEYIS

-420 TLDSDE
+420 TLDSNE

-508 KAAQPTISATAI
+508 KVAQPTISATAI

-556 YSNKQFKDQV
+556 NSNKQFKDQV

-583 ELNTSEGDKEI
+583 ELNTSEGNKEI
-594 SNQELTDEALMEK
+594 ANQGLTDEALMEK

-805 TIGTKRGREA
+805 TISTKRGREA
-815 WRKASLGERVNMIF
+815 WRKASLGEKVNMIF

-953 ANGNLSEESTK
+953 ANGNLSEESAK

-983 NKRALEEMSQ
+983 NKRALEEISQ
-993 NAKTLLDAENTWQD
+993 NAKTLIEAENTWQD

-1024 SNVRSKLLERAAL
+1024 SNVRSRLLERAAL

-1087 LNKNIITAKN
+1087 LNKDIIAAKN

-1108 YKKTHDIEN
+1108 YKKNHDIEN

-1122 ATEYIGLL
+1122 TTEYIGLL

-1153 QEKMRAMSKEE
+1153 QEKMKAMSKEE

-1248 TEFEAQDGVDATVSR
+1248 TEFEAQDGVDATISR

-1275 NVIRKLSNLS
+1275 NVIRKLSSLS
-1285 NIKGVS
+1285 NIKDVS

-1437 AKQEKKKIKDA
+1437 AKQE
-1448 ENAGDELMRGTI
+1448 
-1460 EENLTRIKT
+1460 
-1469 DIFTD
+1469 
-1474 NKIEQ
+1474 
-1479 EDYSVLFNIYNE
+1479 
-1491 LYGYDNNTLDKLI
+1491 
-1504 SKHTDNESLV
+1504 
-1514 NIINKVKAVNNFT
+1514 
-1527 SKMLLTTTE
+1527 
-1536 VGESDFDFDAKSS
+1536 
-1549 DKFTV
+1549 
-1554 SPKARLQFLTSD
+1554 
-1566 ILLNSLPRNL
+1566 
-1576 SIDEAFEEFFN
+1576 
-1587 SNSDTVD
+1587 
-1594 NDIKS
+1594 
-1599 ALKKAYNKAKSIENT
+1599 
-1614 EKATVTETKEEKRVK
+1614 EKRVK
-1629 NAENQADEDLGLL
+1629 DAED
-1642 YGKKSITKAINNHK
+1642 KAQEAIE
-1656 NRTPNHGVSYGVTG
+1656 VT
-1670 SKVKSISDN
+1670 
-1679 SIVFDGLSD
+1679 
-1688 DRTTVKLTKEEQKE
+1688 EKE
-1702 AVKILNSKLS
+1702 A
-1712 KTEQR
+1712 
-1717 EAIQK
+1717 
-1722 LFDNVADRVLNEISN
+1722 SN
-1737 NDFSSIEKSKYKE
+1737 DKNA
-1750 TQSKVQEAYQETE
+1750 QEAYQETE
-1763 REKSNEQNAQE
+1763 REKSNDKNAQE
-1774 AYTETEQERRNQEE
+1774 AYTETEQERKNQEE

-1849 VSKDTVDTTD
+1849 VSKDTADVTD

-1895 GRKGDTLDRILKWFE
+1895 GREGDTLDRILKWFE

-1990 GFNNREQQSNYVS
+1990 GFNNREQHSNYVS

-2113 TEAAN
+2113 VEAAN

-2231 DPVQLRM
+2231 DPVQLKM

-2412 ERLMHIENSMNY
+2412 ERLMHIENSMDY
-2424 NNAEAT
+2424 NNTEET

-2447 TEEQIIAQGNG
+2447 TEEQIVAQGNG

-2473 RAQAMVDRITTD
+2473 KAQAMVDRITTD

-2520 RFDPNSPWA
+2520 RFDPNSSWV

-2555 NLTERYSNADIT
+2555 NLDERYPNADIT

-2675 PIEVKYPVPKGWGN
+2675 PIEVKYPIPKGWGN

-2724 PILHPNI
+2724 PILHSNI

-2811 KKVREILKEKGFN
+2811 KKVRGILKEKGFN

>member
-1 MFTEIL
+1 MRNAIEYYNRQFNLGALSREEREQFIN
-7 RGLKGLK
+7 RHGLKNMSIAD
-14 GLRGLEGLSQ
+14 RE
-24 QERDAWR
+24 
-31 RVNASKLEGKSAQY
+31 QY
-45 EDRLYANQQFVKKF
+45 YKNNQFTNY
-59 GMDAFNS
+59 FNS
-66 FNKDQRDYIYKNT
+66 DPNYSRLRALDYKQRNELLDNAILNKTINTFFNKDNTSEDNLIRINQLTPEGKKDLINSDY
-79 IVNELYTDLY
+79 
-89 SPYTDKIGTDGK
+89 
-101 YIVDPNKGMGS
+101 DPS
-112 EAEFKKYYA
+112 DKYYA
-121 MDADSKLELIRSGW
+121 TNPLITIGAGATLGAAIGSTAFGAGAIPGAIQGAGYGAIVAIGDALASSLYNDNTENKLNEVVAKDNDRKKEKAQEIVPQVSNLLRSVTSGDIFKDADTMQQA
-135 KPTPQIESELKK
+135 TPILQELKAYGVDVSK
-147 ERDMKLATI
+147 GEASNLDTLFNKIVAKNNSYYDVFKDRTELSDFTNGDKLNMITQTLATDLMFNDGGYSSMSINNQDLQKHI
-156 SNSNAWVGA
+156 SNNQSAWDWGYNTGKNLIVGTVGA
-165 PNYAQGAVTA
+165 LGETVAGLAAAGAYCYDKVDNALGGNSHLT
-175 SFIFREPIHEEL
+175 
-187 SRSKNNKIL
+187 NDIL
-196 EGIYA
+196 EGNDVPLLLDLPYWDGVDKFNTFDSDIIKKARENGGISPYNNVSLAEDEGKFFSWASLNEAVKMGKYLIANRATAGILGKVSGLVKNATKYA
-201 RDLKKREEELQP
+201 AP
-213 EIDDYYLN
+213 
-221 TIGKL
+221 KL
-226 SDSEVKSQFMK
+226 GMEATK
-237 ALTPSDTNIGN
+237 ALDLSNTVGKWGAMGTYMVSGVPVASGYGLGAYDDVKLNLTEKEDKRQANELLKSYINTEEFNDKVKARANEIVQANTAEGRDISLEDATTLAN
-248 SQLLAFFH
+248 SQVTEEMNAYFT
-256 DGKNVEDEVK
+256 DYVK
-266 NFSIDDMRMYLAKFK
+266 NNRDKVANDNKDFK
-281 VLNDRL
+281 ENRDNIKRI
-287 GADAAYTA
+287 ATDAFA
-295 LDNYAKEYIS
+295 LDATIEAAKNTFVNINYRSYLFGKQTNQLLKGEQSGIKPYNPRIIEQRYNPLTKKMELINNTERGNLFYNDQTKQMEYREAP
-305 DHQGK
+305 K
-310 LTYAGLLA
+310 KAGWIAA
-318 KDIGIGILSYTA
+318 KDAVWGGFISNYT
-330 DKVNG
+330 DD
-335 MRQLLNTGKKS
+335 LTTGA
-346 VVWIDNKGNVVAP
+346 V
-359 DQVRTAKNG
+359 
-368 DKYYINDDG
+368 
-377 KVTAIKQTKMSVTDL
+377 
-392 DYLGK
+392 
-397 DAEGNTRSDFLNNQ
+397 E
-411 FWADAEQYG
+411 
-420 TLDSDE
+420 
-426 IKQYKKLGASPYK
+426 
-439 VVYKPGDDSDLLY
+439 
-452 ETIKMTSFAIADAA
+452 
-466 SMLIPGYGETVGA
+466 GA
-479 AMQTTKAASLLGKAI
+479 AFQR
-494 STLGKGIYYTSKLA
+494 Y
-508 KAAQPTISATAI
+508 
-520 GHAYGRGVFGE
+520 
-531 ALTQNMQ
+531 
-538 QLEEYAYT
+538 
-546 FAQKNFHDNY
+546 DNY
-556 YSNKQFKDQV
+556 L
-566 DKDVQTEFN
+566 E
-575 KLKNIQKA
+575 QK
-583 ELNTSEGDKEI
+583 
-594 SNQELTDEALMEK
+594 
-607 AKQIVSSTYIDRGV
+607 
-621 KDIQN
+621 
-626 SDDYFDMVGKASE
+626 
-639 SASDAAMTAAITDGA
+639 
-654 KYILVNNF
+654 
-662 GYRKFLFNTAADRAA
+662 
-677 SSARRLARNLSEK
+677 
-690 ESRRLLFKSLIDGKK
+690 
-705 LKTIGKITASQAWGG
+705 
-720 AWTNFTDEMQS
+720 
-731 WGGKQI
+731 
-737 NQDRF
+737 
-742 SSYLS
+742 
-747 GFYNGQA
+747 YN
-754 SDDIYGAIDAVTSYF
+754 
-769 NGAMASLAKGTTW
+769 
-782 KAGLVGATGSLT
+782 
-794 SFAPNVASIAT
+794 
-805 TIGTKRGREA
+805 
-815 WRKASLGERVNMIF
+815 
-829 NNGVLNEYYGKK
+829 
-841 QGESEIKRYV
+841 
-851 DIVNKLLDEQDNF
+851 
-864 SILKSAVALD
+864 
-874 RASIDVSNQED
+874 
-885 KNAITYLKAV
+885 KNAINSVGKFLENLYSTS
-895 NAISLLHQFQSDS
+895 NAFIQGGIDKMTDKQSFYDGFVGALGSVVPGS
-908 GIKDQSSS
+908 GRLFRKSPYENAES
-916 RIKRW
+916 RKER
-921 LKNKFGEGENTL
+921 
-933 GAVASQ
+933 
-939 STILTKAL
+939 
-947 SEIEDL
+947 
-953 ANGNLSEESTK
+953 STK
-964 NYLSEY
+964 
-970 YAKNPTVEQSEDN
+970 D
-983 NKRALEEMSQ
+983 
-993 NAKTLLDAENTWQD
+993 
-1007 INSKLDMVEK
+1007 
-1017 DRGSKIS
+1017 
-1024 SNVRSKLLERAAL
+1024 KLLERIISTTGVGNAYYDAKYRDIANKEAVSQVNKILSNRSLDLIDILDLASATNLAESAIENGTLSEAKSAKDRAFLSTLLFLNREKDNPIVQAHPAIQHALRAINAIREGTLGTEKANEETKALYENMKYEFLKELSNKEDAKLPPEEAEAAAEKRLQHTISKAKVIIDSMDKTMAKLQTEHLNITPAAL
-1037 DGFLSERLDALEDK
+1037 DFITTTKVMADTYEGRINDMEKSLGLTEGNTVSHKQDVNDVLAMYSNKKLQESRLKEIQHERESLSKQIGQLKESLKAKKEGKNVTKASIKALEENIDNLS
-1051 ISGNRI
+1051 IE
-1057 NTSTESTAETW
+1057 ESLI
-1068 GTKEAI
+1068 KEAG
-1074 KKQVLSMERTERD
+1074 TH
-1087 LNKNIITAKN
+1087 
-1097 RLDSATTKLNE
+1097 LNE
-1108 YKKTHDIEN
+1108 NGKFSGTFTEEQIEN
-1117 LDDIA
+1117 MDATPRAYLFSTKDKLSPEQKKVLDNLEQKYLERGITN
-1122 ATEYIGLL
+1122 TEEYMNDL
-1130 NNVEAAKLQYEYTV
+1130 AKLKNAREGNIKAFTDSSK
-1144 NSMDKLKSR
+1144 NPKIALELLSR
-1153 QEKMRAMSKEE
+1153 KEE
-1164 SSRVLS
+1164 EFLKAVANTR
-1170 KDEILALPSEARAR
+1170 DELVGDAIEE
-1184 MLNDLNRSNY
+1184 DLT
-1194 SKEQLEQI
+1194 K
-1202 DALKNELTL
+1202 
-1211 KDPSLL
+1211 
-1217 QSIQDQARLLKQ
+1217 
-1229 KNANASAYEMML
+1229 
-1241 ENPEAAY
+1241 
-1248 TEFEAQDGVDATVSR
+1248 
-1263 DLFFRRYSESIN
+1263 
-1275 NVIRKLSNLS
+1275 
-1285 NIKGVS
+1285 
-1291 QDDIRE
+1291 IRE
-1297 AIYKNLRVLHPK
+1297 DIFTNNKIEQEDYPTIFKVLYGYNNRA
-1309 ILDYLDTTLPNE
+1309 LDKVINRHADNE
-1321 KGLEFIPLYSNEI
+1321 SLN
-1334 VKAKE
+1334 
-1339 WSNMLTDIS
+1339 
-1348 KAVDQMNFD
+1348 
-1357 DSTKKAFSDNIG
+1357 
-1369 NLIDKAS
+1369 
-1376 TRKQAMDIL
+1376 
-1385 EQVSNSTNVS
+1385 
-1395 NSDQANF
+1395 
-1402 RKLLNIINGV
+1402 NIINKVKEVNSFKDKMFLALLETPELGRSV
-1412 EEQRNA
+1412 DNILLNSLLKNNSIDAEFEEVFSSDAVDDNTKSALKKAYNKAKGIENTEKA
-1418 TTTETKEEK
+1418 TVTETKEEK

-1437 AKQEKKKIKDA
+1437 AKQEEKKVQDA
-1448 ENAGDELMRGTI
+1448 E
-1460 EENLTRIKT
+1460 
-1469 DIFTD
+1469 
-1474 NKIEQ
+1474 
-1479 EDYSVLFNIYNE
+1479 
-1491 LYGYDNNTLDKLI
+1491 DK
-1504 SKHTDNESLV
+1504 
-1514 NIINKVKAVNNFT
+1514 A
-1527 SKMLLTTTE
+1527 
-1536 VGESDFDFDAKSS
+1536 
-1549 DKFTV
+1549 
-1554 SPKARLQFLTSD
+1554 
-1566 ILLNSLPRNL
+1566 
-1576 SIDEAFEEFFN
+1576 
-1587 SNSDTVD
+1587 
-1594 NDIKS
+1594 DIKS
-1599 ALKKAYNKAKSIENT
+1599 
-1614 EKATVTETKEEKRVK
+1614 
-1629 NAENQADEDLGLL
+1629 
-1642 YGKKSITKAINNHK
+1642 
-1656 NRTPNHGVSYGVTG
+1656 
-1670 SKVKSISDN
+1670 
-1679 SIVFDGLSD
+1679 
-1688 DRTTVKLTKEEQKE
+1688 
-1702 AVKILNSKLS
+1702 
-1712 KTEQR
+1712 
-1717 EAIQK
+1717 
-1722 LFDNVADRVLNEISN
+1722 
-1737 NDFSSIEKSKYKE
+1737 KE
-1750 TQSKVQEAYQETE
+1750 TQSKDKIQTSNQGTSSQSNIKKPSYFSSMEKQLEDKKSSWEYYRDDINRTYGGIEYVVGKPYQATLEPAIKLAVDSGVLPKKYKDYLNRTRDNAIEKKDLQEIINEFKKLGIHNPKELIEYIKRNTTQEASSQSNIQETYQETE
-1763 REKSNEQNAQE
+1763 KEKSNEQNAQE

-1849 VSKDTVDTTD
+1849 VSKDTADVTD

-1895 GRKGDTLDRILKWFE
+1895 GREGDTLDRILKWFE

-2113 TEAAN
+2113 VEAAN

-2231 DPVQLRM
+2231 DPVQLKM

-2340 DLTPNLVGNDMFGN
+2340 DLIPNLVGNDMFGN

-2406 AAKEEK
+2406 VAKEEK
-2412 ERLMHIENSMNY
+2412 ERLMHIENSMDY
-2424 NNAEAT
+2424 NNVEAT
-2430 GEGEDVTE
+2430 GEGKDVTE

-2447 TEEQIIAQGNG
+2447 TEEQIVAQGNG

-2473 RAQAMVDRITTD
+2473 KAQAMVDRITTD

-2555 NLTERYSNADIT
+2555 NLNERYPNAGIT

-2604 DTNGKKYKLAVA
+2604 DANGKKYKLAVA

-2643 EKKVTKWDKQL
+2643 EKKVAKWDKQL

-2675 PIEVKYPVPKGWGN
+2675 PIEVKYPIPKGWGN
-2689 GKTVYRADEKTNQ
+2689 GKTIYRADEKTNQ

-2724 PILHPNI
+2724 PILHSNI

-2811 KKVREILKEKGFN
+2811 KKVRGILKEKGFN

>member
-7 RGLKGLK
+7 RGLRGLK

-89 SPYTDKIGTDGK
+89 SPYTDKVGTDGK

-187 SRSKNNKIL
+187 SRSENNKIL

-295 LDNYAKEYIS
+295 LYNYAKEYIS

-420 TLDSDE
+420 TLDSNE

-556 YSNKQFKDQV
+556 NSNKQFKDQV

-583 ELNTSEGDKEI
+583 ELNTSEGNKEI
-594 SNQELTDEALMEK
+594 ANQGLTDEALMEK

-769 NGAMASLAKGTTW
+769 NGAIASLAKGTTW

-815 WRKASLGERVNMIF
+815 WRKASLGEKVNMIF

-953 ANGNLSEESTK
+953 ANGNLSEESAK

-983 NKRALEEMSQ
+983 NKRALEEISQ
-993 NAKTLLDAENTWQD
+993 NAKTLIEAENTWQD

-1024 SNVRSKLLERAAL
+1024 SNVRSRLLERAAL

-1051 ISGNRI
+1051 ISGNII

-1087 LNKNIITAKN
+1087 LNKDIIAAKN

-1108 YKKTHDIEN
+1108 YKKNHDIEN
-1117 LDDIA
+1117 LDNIA
-1122 ATEYIGLL
+1122 TTEYIGLL
-1130 NNVEAAKLQYEYTV
+1130 NNVEAAKLQYEYTI

-1153 QEKMRAMSKEE
+1153 QEKMKAMSKEE

-1248 TEFEAQDGVDATVSR
+1248 TEFEAQDGVDATISR

-1275 NVIRKLSNLS
+1275 NVIRKLSSLS
-1285 NIKGVS
+1285 NIKDVS

-1427 KARQESQETQ
+1427 RARQESQETQ
-1437 AKQEKKKIKDA
+1437 AKQEEKRVKDA
-1448 ENAGDELMRGTI
+1448 ENQAG
-1460 EENLTRIKT
+1460 
-1469 DIFTD
+1469 
-1474 NKIEQ
+1474 
-1479 EDYSVLFNIYNE
+1479 
-1491 LYGYDNNTLDKLI
+1491 
-1504 SKHTDNESLV
+1504 
-1514 NIINKVKAVNNFT
+1514 
-1527 SKMLLTTTE
+1527 
-1536 VGESDFDFDAKSS
+1536 
-1549 DKFTV
+1549 
-1554 SPKARLQFLTSD
+1554 
-1566 ILLNSLPRNL
+1566 
-1576 SIDEAFEEFFN
+1576 
-1587 SNSDTVD
+1587 
-1594 NDIKS
+1594 
-1599 ALKKAYNKAKSIENT
+1599 
-1614 EKATVTETKEEKRVK
+1614 
-1629 NAENQADEDLGLL
+1629 EDLRLL

-1656 NRTPNHGVSYGVTG
+1656 NRTPNHGVSYGITG

-1679 SIVFDGLSD
+1679 SISFDGLSD
-1688 DRTTVKLTKEEQKE
+1688 DKTTVKLTKEEQKE

-1750 TQSKVQEAYQETE
+1750 TQSKVQETIRVTE

-1849 VSKDTVDTTD
+1849 VSKGTVDTTD
-1859 QGNRESMQPS
+1859 QGNNFTSTS
-1869 EVLAGN
+1869 ENMLGN
-1875 YFHRYDVDAL
+1875 AMYGYDVKALEEDA
-1885 IEDKKEVVSY
+1885 KEVERTGKDPNDKMS
-1895 GRKGDTLDRILKWFE
+1895 RFFNWFKTA
-1910 NAGIKLQEIVDT
+1910 NIKLQEIIDNELKDIIKANNKL
-1922 EVGDIMKTKP
+1922 EV
-1932 EVHLLYVNP
+1932 LYVNP
-1941 KTTATDDACFSDTA
+1941 QTNATDDAALNDFSL
-1955 MLAVEYTDKISKI
+1955 LAIEYTDAVKKV
-1968 HNNDRGGVITANGK
+1968 HNEDRGGVITANGK
-1982 QYLIIGTL
+1982 QYLIVGTM
-1990 GFNNREQQSNYVS
+1990 GFDRNNSAQGDTYRSILYQGKKNRY
-2003 VHNPAKGSRLK
+2003 K
-2014 YFTANPNERFYILPT
+2014 YFTENPSERFYVDPSG
-2029 AHTEIAEMTS
+2029 HTEVEQITS
-2039 GRITRQLES
+2039 GRIVREMLGDTET
-2048 DSEVKIRPITE
+2048 KIRPITE
-2059 LLSEPNRNPKGLKLQ
+2059 LLSDSNRNPKGLKLQ

-2113 TEAAN
+2113 VEATN
-2118 GNYIPVAI
+2118 GNYIPAAI

-2231 DPVQLRM
+2231 DPVQLKM

-2400 QAAREK
+2400 QVAREK

-2412 ERLMHIENSMNY
+2412 ERLMHIENSMDY
-2424 NNAEAT
+2424 NNVEET

-2447 TEEQIIAQGNG
+2447 TEEQIVAQGNG

-2473 RAQAMVDRITTD
+2473 KAQAMVDRITTD

-2555 NLTERYSNADIT
+2555 NLDERYPNADIT

-2630 YIFDMKTNRSVPN
+2630 YIFDMKTNRSVPD

-2664 YGISVKGTSII
+2664 YSISVKGTSII
-2675 PIEVKYPVPKGWGN
+2675 PIEVKYPIPKGWRN

-2724 PILHPNI
+2724 PILHSNI

-2811 KKVREILKEKGFN
+2811 KKVRGILKEKGFN

>member
-1 MFTEIL
+1 M
-7 RGLKGLK
+7 
-14 GLRGLEGLSQ
+14 
-24 QERDAWR
+24 
-31 RVNASKLEGKSAQY
+31 
-45 EDRLYANQQFVKKF
+45 
-59 GMDAFNS
+59 
-66 FNKDQRDYIYKNT
+66 
-79 IVNELYTDLY
+79 
-89 SPYTDKIGTDGK
+89 
-101 YIVDPNKGMGS
+101 
-112 EAEFKKYYA
+112 
-121 MDADSKLELIRSGW
+121 
-135 KPTPQIESELKK
+135 
-147 ERDMKLATI
+147 
-156 SNSNAWVGA
+156 
-165 PNYAQGAVTA
+165 
-175 SFIFREPIHEEL
+175 
-187 SRSKNNKIL
+187 

-201 RDLKKREEELQP
+201 RDLKKREDELQP

-287 GADAAYTA
+287 GAGAAYTA

-305 DHQGK
+305 DHQGN

-318 KDIGIGILSYTA
+318 KDIGISVLSYTA
-330 DKVNG
+330 DKVNSI
-335 MRQLLNTGKKS
+335 RQLFNTGKGKS

-359 DQVRTAKNG
+359 DQVKTAKNG

-377 KVTAIKQTKMSVTDL
+377 EVTAIKQTKMSVTDL

-479 AMQTTKAASLLGKAI
+479 AMQTTKAASLLSKAI

-508 KAAQPTISATAI
+508 KAVQPTISATAI

-531 ALTQNMQ
+531 SLAQNMQ

-583 ELNTSEGDKEI
+583 ELNTSEGNKEI
-594 SNQELTDEALMEK
+594 ANQGLTDEALMEK
-607 AKQIVSSTYIDRGV
+607 AKQIVHSTYIDRGV

-654 KYILVNNF
+654 KYMLVNNF

-690 ESRRLLFKSLIDGKK
+690 ESRRLLFKSLIDGNK

-782 KAGLVGATGSLT
+782 KAGFVGATGSLT
-794 SFAPNVASIAT
+794 SFAPNVASITT

-815 WRKASLGERVNMIF
+815 WRKASLGERANMIF

-851 DIVNKLLDEQDNF
+851 DVVNKLLDEQDNF

-885 KNAITYLKAV
+885 KNAITFLKAV

-953 ANGNLSEESTK
+953 VNGNLSEESAK
-964 NYLSEY
+964 SYLSEY

-993 NAKTLLDAENTWQD
+993 NAKTLQEAENTWQD

-1024 SNVRSKLLERAAL
+1024 SNVRSRLLERAAL

-1074 KKQVLSMERTERD
+1074 KEQVLSMERTERD
-1087 LNKNIITAKN
+1087 LNKDIIVAKN
-1097 RLDSATTKLNE
+1097 RLDNATTKLNE

-1122 ATEYIGLL
+1122 TTEYIGLL
-1130 NNVEAAKLQYEYTV
+1130 NNVEAAKLQYEYTT

-1153 QEKMRAMSKEE
+1153 QEKMKAMSKEE

-1170 KDEILALPSEARAR
+1170 KNEILALPSEARAR

-1248 TEFEAQDGVDATVSR
+1248 TEFEAQDGVDATISR

-1275 NVIRKLSNLS
+1275 NVIRKLSSLS
-1285 NIKGVS
+1285 NIKDIS

-1357 DSTKKAFSDNIG
+1357 DSTKKVFSDNIG

-1385 EQVSNSTNVS
+1385 EQVSNSTDVS

-1437 AKQEKKKIKDA
+1437 AKQE
-1448 ENAGDELMRGTI
+1448 
-1460 EENLTRIKT
+1460 
-1469 DIFTD
+1469 
-1474 NKIEQ
+1474 
-1479 EDYSVLFNIYNE
+1479 
-1491 LYGYDNNTLDKLI
+1491 
-1504 SKHTDNESLV
+1504 
-1514 NIINKVKAVNNFT
+1514 
-1527 SKMLLTTTE
+1527 
-1536 VGESDFDFDAKSS
+1536 
-1549 DKFTV
+1549 
-1554 SPKARLQFLTSD
+1554 
-1566 ILLNSLPRNL
+1566 
-1576 SIDEAFEEFFN
+1576 
-1587 SNSDTVD
+1587 
-1594 NDIKS
+1594 
-1599 ALKKAYNKAKSIENT
+1599 
-1614 EKATVTETKEEKRVK
+1614 EKRVK
-1629 NAENQADEDLGLL
+1629 DAED
-1642 YGKKSITKAINNHK
+1642 KAQEAIE
-1656 NRTPNHGVSYGVTG
+1656 VT
-1670 SKVKSISDN
+1670 
-1679 SIVFDGLSD
+1679 
-1688 DRTTVKLTKEEQKE
+1688 EKE
-1702 AVKILNSKLS
+1702 A
-1712 KTEQR
+1712 
-1717 EAIQK
+1717 
-1722 LFDNVADRVLNEISN
+1722 SN
-1737 NDFSSIEKSKYKE
+1737 DKNA
-1750 TQSKVQEAYQETE
+1750 QEAYQETE
-1763 REKSNEQNAQE
+1763 KEKSNEQNAQE
-1774 AYTETEQERRNQEE
+1774 TYTETKQERRNQEE
-1788 ANRQLH
+1788 ANKQLN

-1825 FESPNWEKQV
+1825 FESPDWEKQV

-1849 VSKDTVDTTD
+1849 VSKDTTDVTD

-1895 GRKGDTLDRILKWFE
+1895 GRKGDILDRILKWFE

-2048 DSEVKIRPITE
+2048 DSEVKIRPVTE

-2113 TEAAN
+2113 IETAN

-2126 RPTMLS
+2126 RSTMLS
-2132 DLQDGALKTQL
+2132 DLQDGTLKTQL

-2153 KHSDRLGAIN
+2153 KYSDRLGAIN
-2163 QLVKLLNIK
+2163 QLVKLLNINEK
-2172 EEGDN
+2172 GDN
-2177 ILVGMK
+2177 ILIGMD

-2231 DPVQLRM
+2231 DPVQLKM

-2354 KNNKYYIINS
+2354 KNNEYYIINS

-2400 QAAREK
+2400 QATREK

-2412 ERLMHIENSMNY
+2412 ERLMHIENSMDY
-2424 NNAEAT
+2424 DNAEAA
-2430 GEGEDVTE
+2430 GEGEDVTK

-2458 DFQLDSKPQQTDTEL
+2458 DFQLDSKPQPTDTEL
-2473 RAQAMVDRITTD
+2473 KAQAMVDRITSD
-2485 THSITLD
+2485 SHDIILD
-2492 SKRGIYTDSTGKEY
+2492 EKRGVYVDSTGKER
-2506 ARVTSVIQATKDAE
+2506 ARVTSVIQATEGTE
-2520 RFDPNSPWA
+2520 RFDPNSPWIT
-2529 VPSTNI
+2529 PSTNV
-2535 GTGVDNFVRDFFAN
+2535 GTGMDNFVRDFFAS
-2549 KLGNVD
+2549 KLGSLD
-2555 NLTERYSNADIT
+2555 SLQERYPNAT
-2567 QLKSF
+2567 TAQLQAF
-2572 LKQLEGL
+2572 EKQLQEFKAKL
-2579 KEKFDKAGLTVVPR
+2579 DKAGLTVVPR

-2604 DTNGKKYKLAVA
+2604 DTNGKKYKLPVA

-2625 KEGNF
+2625 KDGNF
-2630 YIFDMKTNRSVPN
+2630 YIFDMKTNHSTPN
-2643 EKKVTKWDKQL
+2643 AKKAAKWNKQL
-2654 SLYKQFLETK
+2654 SLYKQFLEEK
-2664 YGISVKGTSII
+2664 YGVSVKETSII
-2675 PIEVKYPVPKGWGN
+2675 PIEVKYPAPKGWRN

-2724 PILHPNI
+2724 PILHSNI
-2731 PISTSPVKIEYNLL
+2731 PISTSPVKIEYSLL

-2764 TGTTNIESKNKNKD
+2764 TGTTNIENKNKNKD

-2798 TDVSSMLKNRNYS
+2798 TNVSSMLKNRNYS
-2811 KKVREILKEKGFN
+2811 KKVRGILKEKGFN

>member
-7 RGLKGLK
+7 RGLRGLK

-89 SPYTDKIGTDGK
+89 SPYTDKVGTDGK

-187 SRSKNNKIL
+187 SISKNNKIL

-420 TLDSDE
+420 TLDSNE

-508 KAAQPTISATAI
+508 KAAQPTIGAIGI

-594 SNQELTDEALMEK
+594 ANQGLTDEALMEK
-607 AKQIVSSTYIDRGV
+607 AKQIVFSTYIDRGV

-654 KYILVNNF
+654 KYMLVNNF

-747 GFYNGQA
+747 GFYNSQA

-769 NGAMASLAKGTTW
+769 NGAIASLAKGTTW

-794 SFAPNVASIAT
+794 SFAPNVASITT

-815 WRKASLGERVNMIF
+815 WRKASLGERANMIF

-885 KNAITYLKAV
+885 KNAITYLKAI
-895 NAISLLHQFQSDS
+895 NAISLLHQFQNDS

-953 ANGNLSEESTK
+953 VNGNLSEESAK

-993 NAKTLLDAENTWQD
+993 NAKTLLEAENTWQD

-1024 SNVRSKLLERAAL
+1024 PNVRSRLLERAAL

-1087 LNKNIITAKN
+1087 LNKKIIAAKN

-1122 ATEYIGLL
+1122 TTEYIGLL

-1153 QEKMRAMSKEE
+1153 QEKMKAMGKEE
-1164 SSRVLS
+1164 LSRVLS

-1248 TEFEAQDGVDATVSR
+1248 TEFEAQDGVDATISR

-1309 ILDYLDTTLPNE
+1309 ILDYLDTTLLNE

-1395 NSDQANF
+1395 HSDQVNF

-1412 EEQRNA
+1412 KKQRNA

-1437 AKQEKKKIKDA
+1437 AKQEEKRVKDA
-1448 ENAGDELMRGTI
+1448 ENQT
-1460 EENLTRIKT
+1460 
-1469 DIFTD
+1469 
-1474 NKIEQ
+1474 
-1479 EDYSVLFNIYNE
+1479 
-1491 LYGYDNNTLDKLI
+1491 
-1504 SKHTDNESLV
+1504 
-1514 NIINKVKAVNNFT
+1514 
-1527 SKMLLTTTE
+1527 
-1536 VGESDFDFDAKSS
+1536 
-1549 DKFTV
+1549 
-1554 SPKARLQFLTSD
+1554 
-1566 ILLNSLPRNL
+1566 
-1576 SIDEAFEEFFN
+1576 
-1587 SNSDTVD
+1587 
-1594 NDIKS
+1594 
-1599 ALKKAYNKAKSIENT
+1599 
-1614 EKATVTETKEEKRVK
+1614 
-1629 NAENQADEDLGLL
+1629 DEDLGLL

-1656 NRTPNHGVSYGVTG
+1656 NRTPNHGVSYGITG

-1702 AVKILNSKLS
+1702 AVKIFNSKLS
-1712 KTEQR
+1712 KTEQK

-1750 TQSKVQEAYQETE
+1750 TQSKVQETIRVTE
-1763 REKSNEQNAQE
+1763 KEKSNEQNAQE

-1849 VSKDTVDTTD
+1849 ISKGTVDTTD

-1895 GRKGDTLDRILKWFE
+1895 GREGDTLDRILKWFE

-2113 TEAAN
+2113 VEAAN
-2118 GNYIPVAI
+2118 GNYIPAAI

-2231 DPVQLRM
+2231 DPVQLKM

-2412 ERLMHIENSMNY
+2412 ERLMHIENSMDY
-2424 NNAEAT
+2424 NNVEAT
-2430 GEGEDVTE
+2430 GKGEDVTE

-2447 TEEQIIAQGNG
+2447 TEEQIVAQGNG

-2473 RAQAMVDRITTD
+2473 KAQAMVDRITTD

-2555 NLTERYSNADIT
+2555 NLNERYPNADIT

-2675 PIEVKYPVPKGWGN
+2675 PIEVKYPTPKGWRN

-2724 PILHPNI
+2724 PILHSNI